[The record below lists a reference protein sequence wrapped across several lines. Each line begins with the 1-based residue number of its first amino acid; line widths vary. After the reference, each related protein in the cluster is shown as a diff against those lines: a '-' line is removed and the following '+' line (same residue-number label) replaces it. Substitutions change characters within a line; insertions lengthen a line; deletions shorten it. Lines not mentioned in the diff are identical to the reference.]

1 MWANKKRSSVN
12 NSQWLLTNCIPL
24 MSREKA
30 PQKKKEAI
38 YIDAWRIEEVTKGG
52 TIQTVQVGKKT
63 QGTSRSE

>member
-1 MWANKKRSSVN
+1 
-12 NSQWLLTNCIPL
+12 

-63 QGTSRSE
+63 QGTSRAEAMWKSASHPLNSDTHADI